1 MPGMDRTHGNEGA
14 AMTNRVR
21 TTIVAV
27 LACAL
32 LAGCGQDPPESP
44 RAPTPDAKATG
55 IAPVPALS
63 LAAVHSNGAVKC
75 NIETLGGQGFDG
87 ALPRIAR
94 SGAVPVAGWH
104 AGGGKLLLVIHDEA
118 QSARWSV
125 EVPARTQRPD
135 VSAALGSGAPAATGF
150 AFDLDLANL
159 APGYY
164 GMYLLDPATGEAC
177 AFGRTFA
184 LGQR

>member
-1 MPGMDRTHGNEGA
+1 MARQ
-14 AMTNRVR
+14 VR
-21 TTIVAV
+21 TTMVAA
-27 LACAL
+27 LSCAL

-44 RAPTPDAKATG
+44 QPESPGAPADAAVAGPVG
-55 IAPVPALS
+55 IAPAPAPS
-63 LAAVHSNGAVKC
+63 LAAVKANGAARC
-75 NIETLGGQGFDG
+75 NIETLGGQDFDG

-104 AGGGKLLLVIHDEA
+104 ADGGKLLLVIHDEA

-135 VSAALGSGAPAATGF
+135 VSKVLGGSAPAATGF